1 VEMMNISSTAP
12 IHHIL
17 FIIIQSEGRNN
28 TAKKKPTTK
37 KTKINE
43 KSTKA
48 NQRKRVS
55 KFIIGSWWS
64 LHQEE

>member
-1 VEMMNISSTAP
+1 MMNISSTAP

-28 TAKKKPTTK
+28 TAKTPTTQK
-37 KTKINE
+37 NKINE

>member
-28 TAKKKPTTK
+28 TAKTPTTQK
-37 KTKINE
+37 NKINE

-48 NQRKRVS
+48 NQRKHVS

>member
-12 IHHIL
+12 IHHLL

-28 TAKKKPTTK
+28 TAKTPTTQK
-37 KTKINE
+37 NKINE